1 MPYQV
6 TIYSAGEREEKR
18 REIDRRNRH
27 RLERAERAGCL
38 CSYQPAKESWL
49 GSQDERIIV
58 RVMRPEGNLNTDAEW
73 HEALLHALNNLDLPT
88 ADKRRLI
95 ESGDV
100 WKTRPRC
107 LTGLNEREKTY
118 LLRRLV

>member
-6 TIYSAGEREEKR
+6 TIYSAREREEKR
-18 REIDRRNRH
+18 REIDRDNRH
-27 RLERAERAGCL
+27 RLERLERAGRL

-49 GSQDERIIV
+49 GSQDERITV
-58 RVMRPEGNLNTDAEW
+58 RVMRPEGKLVADAEW
-73 HEALLHALNNLDLPT
+73 HKALLHALNNLDLPT

>member
-18 REIDRRNRH
+18 LEIDRANRQ

-38 CSYQPAKESWL
+38 CSYQPAKEGWL
-49 GSQDERIIV
+49 GSQDERITV
-58 RVMRPEGNLNTDAEW
+58 RVMRPEGNLVTDAEW
-73 HEALLHALNNLDLPT
+73 HQALLHAFNSLDLPT

-107 LTGLNEREKTY
+107 LKELSEREKTY
-118 LLRRLV
+118 LLRHLA